1 MTLERGADEE
11 LLGQALGSLAQDP
24 EEELPCIS
32 DASFWTMPG
41 NAQGCP
47 LTLHLGSLLT
57 GLGSLG
63 GCQGLNLHW
72 PHIRQSSAIQCVS
85 EYRDRPVISGGALRT
100 EAGRGEACR
109 GQSEETH
116 LQPGSDQP

>member
-1 MTLERGADEE
+1 MLKV
-11 LLGQALGSLAQDP
+11 
-24 EEELPCIS
+24 
-32 DASFWTMPG
+32 
-41 NAQGCP
+41 CP
-47 LTLHLGSLLT
+47 LTLHLGSLLA

-72 PHIRQSSAIQCVS
+72 PHIRQSSAIQCVSSIGSS

-116 LQPGSDQP
+116 LQRGSDQP